1 MKLFLIYQAEVA
13 ICLGA
18 FYVFYKLLLSKDVS
32 YQLKRGYII
41 FTGILAHLIP
51 ALTFNITLSSST
63 SSTPIGYFSQI
74 TEQLATIVV
83 APVGQP
89 ENIFSPWQLLLWI
102 WGLGLTVMLIGLVV
116 SLYNV
121 NKIMRE
127 ANPVPNHSFKIT
139 GAETLSFSFFK
150 AIVLNPQ
157 HYHSPALKYILAHE
171 QTHASQF
178 HTIDILFAE
187 MIKSIQWF
195 NPFAWLFAKESALN
209 LEYIADNE
217 VISQYADIKEY
228 QMAIVQLSQPTS
240 SKLLRTEFSKSNLKN
255 RINMMNQPTTTSR
268 LNWRYI
274 LLLPVVLLLLT
285 SFSLK
290 IENLDLSKE
299 FSDML
304 PLTVGVSEKI
314 LARIPLIEDLTG
326 LGKEKNRLK
335 KINKEKISASIRHTS
350 SDIQNKEVL
359 EKNTIE
365 TNDRLVSPITTAPEV
380 TTSSIDQDTTR
391 IIKGRIISKDGNPE
405 PGVNV
410 IIKGTSSGT
419 VTNNEGEF
427 ALLVGNS
434 YNELVIAAPN
444 NRTEVIDISAN
455 DEFEIT
461 LTSDMQISSFPADG
475 KNVKFMTLDSGL
487 VLGSKNQPLFIHD
500 GEEMPLEEV
509 RLLNPNDI
517 ASLKILKGESATKL
531 YGDKADNGV
540 VIIELKRKRK
550 KKKG

>member
-89 ENIFSPWQLLLWI
+89 ENIFSPWQLLLLI

-178 HTIDILFAE
+178 HTVDILFIE
-187 MIKSIQWF
+187 MIKSLQWF